1 MPLFLSILTMKYEV
15 GMEIMT
21 KITRCPDNTRD
32 HPNKQAALC
41 LAADPT
47 RPLYLRDANY
57 LCLYLKSRLIRQ
69 LFQSFRPIFLTG
81 YPFRTSRV
89 DALTMSITVRQH

>member
-57 LCLYLKSRLIRQ
+57 LCLYLNIKANPTAIPVISTYISYRI
-69 LFQSFRPIFLTG
+69 PI
-81 YPFRTSRV
+81 SNE
-89 DALTMSITVRQH
+89 SC